1 MAGQPLARLLAG
13 AVPGPS
19 DAATADLRRRV
30 ARRLC
35 GEPLQHVLGRW
46 SFRRLELR
54 VDGRA
59 LVPRPET
66 EVVAGEALAVLSA
79 LDVAGDGRRGGPP
92 VAVDLGTGSG
102 AIACVLVDEHATV
115 RVVAV
120 EVAEEARTLAE
131 ENRAAL
137 PPAAATRLEV
147 RAGSWYEPLRDLA
160 GAVDLVVSN
169 PPYLAAAEW
178 PVLDDVV
185 REFDPYGALVAG
197 PTGLEGIEAVLAGA
211 PGVLAP
217 GGAVVVEL
225 APDQAGAAVELARC
239 QGARAAEVRRDLAGR
254 LRCLVA
260 RW

>member
-1 MAGQPLARLLAG
+1 M
-13 AVPGPS
+13 
-19 DAATADLRRRV
+19 
-30 ARRLC
+30 
-35 GEPLQHVLGRW
+35 LGRW

-66 EVVAGEALAVLSA
+66 EVVAGEALAA
-79 LDVAGDGRRGGPP
+79 LAARDVAGGGRRNGPP

-102 AIACVLVDEHATV
+102 AIACALVDEHPGV

-120 EVAEEARTLAE
+120 ELAEEARRLAE

-137 PPAAATRLEV
+137 APSAAARLEV
-147 RAGSWYEPLRDLA
+147 RAGSWYQPLQDLA
-160 GAVDLVVSN
+160 GVVDVVVSN
-169 PPYLAAAEW
+169 PPYLSAAEW
-178 PVLDDVV
+178 PDLEAVV
-185 REFDPYGALVAG
+185 RDFDPYGALVAG
-197 PTGLEGIEAVLAGA
+197 PTGLEAIEAVLAGA

-217 GGAVVVEL
+217 GGVVVTEL
-225 APDQAGAAVELARC
+225 APDQAAAAVELARRY
-239 QGARAAEVRRDLAGR
+239 GAGDAEVRRDLAGR

>member
-19 DAATADLRRRV
+19 DAATAELRRRV
-30 ARRLC
+30 GRRLC

-66 EVVAGEALAVLSA
+66 EVVAGEALAA
-79 LDVAGDGRRGGPP
+79 LAARDVAGGGRRNGPP

-102 AIACVLVDEHATV
+102 AIACALVDEHPTV

-131 ENRAAL
+131 ENRATL

-147 RAGSWYEPLRDLA
+147 RAGSWYEPLADLA
-160 GAVDLVVSN
+160 GAVDVVVSN

-178 PVLDDVV
+178 PALDAVV

-239 QGARAAEVRRDLAGR
+239 QGARAAEVRPDLAGR
-254 LRCLVA
+254 PRCLVA